1 LGAFCK
7 SRGAV
12 VGIAI
17 AVLFGQQ
24 LLGNF
29 VGPVAAYF
37 PNGIARLAIA
47 VALGQELSSY
57 GPIATAAVL
66 SVLFVAATIWR
77 FGRDEL

>member
-1 LGAFCK
+1 
-7 SRGAV
+7 V